1 MSVTMNEAVLSEY
14 QGKPVLNLNP
24 QGRPSISF
32 GLGKANVI
40 RENIPAIIAFLL
52 SEGKSIDVDPEI
64 AQEIGLALEMI
75 EHKLK

>member
-1 MSVTMNEAVLSEY
+1 MNSPILSEY

-32 GLGKANVI
+32 GLGKAAVI

-52 SEGKSIDVDPEI
+52 SEGKSIEVDSEI
-64 AQEIGLALEMI
+64 EQEIGLALEMI
-75 EHKLK
+75 EHKLR